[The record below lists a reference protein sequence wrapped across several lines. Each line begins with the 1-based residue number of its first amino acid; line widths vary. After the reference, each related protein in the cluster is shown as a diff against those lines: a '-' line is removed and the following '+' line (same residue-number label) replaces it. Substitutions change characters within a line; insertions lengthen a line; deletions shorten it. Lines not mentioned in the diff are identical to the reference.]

1 MLVPLLDLR
10 DTQRRLFIHPSE
22 TKLRPANKVQNKR
35 ILDARFTA
43 YRSTSSRF
51 KEEITHLKVEQS
63 NWVGRL
69 PVIDP
74 IH

>member
-10 DTQRRLFIHPSE
+10 DTQRRLFIHSSE
-22 TKLRPANKVQNKR
+22 TKLRPGNKVQNKR
-35 ILDARFTA
+35 IFNARFTA
-43 YRSTSSRF
+43 YRSTLSRF

-63 NWVGRL
+63 NWAGWL
-69 PVIDP
+69 PLIDP